1 MRCESMLYRS
11 LFNQTERQEV
21 GRKRRGGRKEKRG
34 EREDKREEGKG
45 RERKNACEPPPYP
58 PKKKH

>member
-1 MRCESMLYRS
+1 MLYRS

-34 EREDKREEGKG
+34 GERGQERRKEREREKE
-45 RERKNACEPPPYP
+45 CL
-58 PKKKH
+58 